1 MFRLLIILIVLSF
14 YNPALSSSKNK
25 IINKMKLTNN
35 ISFDFIQTIDNIK
48 EKGSCIIKYPK
59 KIFCEYDNI
68 NKKIIVSN
76 GRTLVIKNRNSGNY
90 YIYPIEKTPLNLLLD
105 KNYLISKIEILE
117 SRIVN
122 DKYINFQILEKDNKI
137 NIFFN
142 NKTFDLIGWQTED
155 IYQNLVITFISSI
168 RFNKKINDSIF
179 ILPEKN

>member
-1 MFRLLIILIVLSF
+1 M
-14 YNPALSSSKNK
+14 
-25 IINKMKLTNN
+25 
-35 ISFDFIQTIDNIK
+35 
-48 EKGSCIIKYPK
+48 
-59 KIFCEYDNI
+59 
-68 NKKIIVSN
+68 
-76 GRTLVIKNRNSGNY
+76 VIKNRNSGNY